1 MGVWQ
6 EKLFNILAL
15 LSLRVGLRDACTDH
29 FVNVFEDGIY
39 SLPLLLLLPHVS
51 DRLKGHTLQLE
62 EDTVREVEV
71 VLAGL
76 NDQIDQFS
84 HVWVIALQVERDELR
99 DEKLEVLAHWRGQ
112 VWVDPARSQLL
123 DSGGLAR
130 VKRDEHRN
138 GILVGGDQLLLLVSV
153 GDPLC
158 EPLDEIGLVC
168 GELLLFPAEAAA
180 EQVVGETAQAP
191 AALCQSKQIK

>member
-6 EKLFNILAL
+6 EELLNILAL

-29 FVNVFEDGIY
+29 FVNVFEDGID
-39 SLPLLLLLPHVS
+39 SLPLLLFLPHVS

-76 NDQIDQFS
+76 NDQIDQLS
-84 HVWVIALQVERDELR
+84 HVWIIALQVEGDELR

-112 VWVDPARSQLL
+112 VWVDPTR
-123 DSGGLAR
+123 G
-130 VKRDEHRN
+130 
-138 GILVGGDQLLLLVSV
+138 
-153 GDPLC
+153 
-158 EPLDEIGLVC
+158 
-168 GELLLFPAEAAA
+168 
-180 EQVVGETAQAP
+180 
-191 AALCQSKQIK
+191 